1 MYSFG
6 FPSMLGSTTSNLI
19 KDKDAIRSNL
29 ILLLSSEQTS
39 LFGDPYLG
47 SRLRQI
53 LFEQATSLAADLL
66 IDEVYEYFL
75 ETVKVEAPAE
85 EVVEETTEG
94 ETEAVE
100 ETAEVETT
108 DVETETAE
116 EAEVEETETEEEKE
130 NTEKAE

>member
-6 FPSMLGSTTSNLI
+6 FPSMIGSTTSNLI

-66 IDEVYEYFL
+66 IDEVYTAIITFIPQIYIERKNIRIVNIGQSLVLTLSYIYKL
-75 ETVKVEAPAE
+75 DNTSDLYSIKLTDDETL
-85 EVVEETTEG
+85 
-94 ETEAVE
+94 
-100 ETAEVETT
+100 
-108 DVETETAE
+108 
-116 EAEVEETETEEEKE
+116 
-130 NTEKAE
+130 